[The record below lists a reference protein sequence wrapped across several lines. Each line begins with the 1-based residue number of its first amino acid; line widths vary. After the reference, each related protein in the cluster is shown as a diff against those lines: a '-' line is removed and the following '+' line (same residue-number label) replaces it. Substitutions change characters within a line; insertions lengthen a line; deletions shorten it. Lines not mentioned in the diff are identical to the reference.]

1 MKNVIIAIVTLSIFL
16 VLSVGSASAQMYR
29 MAPQQQL
36 NLRRLVVPAPSGT
49 TGPYANVTN
58 LNAFSA
64 ETEYMSLP
72 GYLRYLTHQRT
83 SQWLT
88 YPEATRIVRQ

>member
-1 MKNVIIAIVTLSIFL
+1 MKNVIIAIVTLSIFSM
-16 VLSVGSASAQMYR
+16 LSVGSASAQMYR
-29 MAPQQQL
+29 LAPQQQF
-36 NLRRLVVPAPSGT
+36 NFRQRVVPTPPET
-49 TGPYANVTN
+49 MDTYANVTN

-83 SQWLT
+83 SQWLA

>member
-1 MKNVIIAIVTLSIFL
+1 MKNVIMAIVTLSIFS
-16 VLSVGSASAQMYR
+16 VLSVGSASAQIYR

-36 NLRRLVVPAPSGT
+36 NLQRPAVPAPLGT

-64 ETEYMSLP
+64 EAAYMSLP
-72 GYLRYLTHQRT
+72 GYLRYLIHKGT

-88 YPEATRIVRQ
+88 YPEATRIVRE